1 MSLVCLNRRKF
12 FKQASAA
19 VVLGATLPFVANS
32 AHAKLNSA
40 GDAKHLKFYNR
51 HTNERVDG
59 VFFANGQF
67 KQNTLAKFNHHFRD
81 HRRNEQAN
89 MDPKLFEFLHKIQQR
104 LNYTG
109 EIHIISGY
117 RSPKTNAMLA
127 NKSKGGVAKKSF
139 HMQGKA
145 IDFAMPGV
153 DLKRISDAAKSL
165 KLGGVGYYPVS
176 GFVHIDTAH
185 VRSWSGQ

>member
-19 VVLGATLPFVANS
+19 VVLGATLPFVSAN
-32 AHAKLNSA
+32 AYAKLNNSS
-40 GDAKHLKFYNR
+40 DVKRLKFYNR
-51 HTNERVDG
+51 HTNERIEG

-67 KQNTLAKFNHHFRD
+67 KQNTLAKFNNHLRD
-81 HRRNEQAN
+81 HRRGEQTN

-104 LNYTG
+104 LNYDG

-117 RSPKTNAMLA
+117 RSPQTNAMLA
-127 NKSKGGVAKKSF
+127 SKSKGGVAKKSF

-153 DLKRISDAAKSL
+153 DLKRVRDAAKSL

-185 VRSWSGQ
+185 VRSWSGK